1 MSKKVVA
8 IIRLSVLYSIAH
20 LRGQRRITKEE
31 AKRLESF
38 IRSLNEN
45 ELTACVFAFGG
56 ESLTLLEEQ
65 GVVVRAPVPASW
77 D

>member
-1 MSKKVVA
+1 LSKKVVA

-20 LRGQRRITKEE
+20 LRGRRCITKEE

-38 IRSLNEN
+38 IRSLSEN
-45 ELTACVFAFGG
+45 ELMACAVAFGG
-56 ESLTLLEEQ
+56 EGLTLLEEQ
-65 GVVVRAPVPASW
+65 GVAVRVPMPASW